1 MEMRNPFFAKKT
13 KDLDEKTRFFP
24 IAAAKQCE
32 KCKEQGRISISYQK
46 NKNCKGEYHEAFS

>member
-1 MEMRNPFFAKKT
+1 MRNPFFAKKT